1 MLEQVPAY
9 VGILFM
15 LTTLVTILIFVAAAN
30 NSKPV
35 LFILLAWIGLQSIP
49 AMYGF
54 YTFTYSVPPRFI
66 LLIGPPFLLILFLF
80 FIPAGKRFMDSL
92 NPEYLTWL
100 HTVRIPV
107 EIGLWLLFINGTVSE
122 LMTFEGRNFD
132 ILAGITAPIV
142 AIFAFRK
149 KAIGK
154 TGLLIWN
161 FICLAL
167 VLNIVIIAIFA
178 VPTPF
183 QQWGFEQ
190 PNIAVMYFPI
200 IWLPCCIVPL
210 VIFSHL
216 EVIRRLVKKTTGFH

>member
-1 MLEQVPAY
+1 MLDQVPAY

-15 LTTLVTILIFVAAAN
+15 LTTLAAILIFVAAAN

-54 YTFTYSVPPRFI
+54 YTHTYSLPPRFV
-66 LLIGPPFLLILFLF
+66 LLIGPPFLLILLMFI
-80 FIPAGKRFMDSL
+80 IPAGKRFIDSL
-92 NPEYLTWL
+92 KPEYLTWL

-107 EIGLWLLFINGTVSE
+107 EIGLWLLFINGAVSE
-122 LMTFEGRNFD
+122 IMTFEGRNFD

-142 AIFAFRK
+142 AILAFRK

-154 TGLLIWN
+154 IGLLIWN

-190 PNIAVMYFPI
+190 PNIAVMYFPF

-216 EVIRRLVKKTTGFH
+216 VVIRKLIMDKS

>member
-15 LTTLVTILIFVAAAN
+15 ITTLITILIFVAAAN
-30 NSKPV
+30 NSKTI
-35 LFILLAWIGLQSIP
+35 LFLLLAWIGLQSIP
-49 AMYGF
+49 ALYLF
-54 YTFTYSVPPRFI
+54 YTYTYSVPPRFI
-66 LLIGPPFLLILFLF
+66 LLIAPPFLLILLLFLIPSGKK
-80 FIPAGKRFMDSL
+80 FIDNLST
-92 NPEYLTWL
+92 ETLTWL

-107 EIGLWLLFINGTVSE
+107 EIGLWFLFINGVVSE

-132 ILAGITAPIV
+132 ILAGITAPII
-142 AIFAFRK
+142 AILSFRK
-149 KAIGK
+149 KIIGK

-161 FICLAL
+161 FICLGL
-167 VLNIVIIAIFA
+167 VLNIVTIAIFS

-190 PNIAVMYFPI
+190 PNIAVMYFPF
-200 IWLPCCIVPL
+200 IWLPCCVVPL

-216 EVIRRLVKKTTGFH
+216 AAIRQLLLNKIND